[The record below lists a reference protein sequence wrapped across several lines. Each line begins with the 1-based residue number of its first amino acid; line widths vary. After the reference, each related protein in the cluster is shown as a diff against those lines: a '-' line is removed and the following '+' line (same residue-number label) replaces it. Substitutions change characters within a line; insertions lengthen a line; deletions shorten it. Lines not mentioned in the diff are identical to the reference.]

1 MRIKNENQPDI
12 KGWLKEYFY
21 LFFIFLFFVIIQ
33 GSLAN
38 ICFAAS
44 VISSNPDA

>member
-1 MRIKNENQPDI
+1 MRIKKENQPDI

-21 LFFIFLFFVIIQ
+21 LFFVIIQ